1 MGVHRVLLSTRDWA
15 FRGPQLRAGEAG
27 RVRDG
32 AVGAGSIALL
42 SVSQTAGPQLSPG
55 TLVVDLGTLLLGARP
70 QGGPLQLTLMAGS
83 DQPS

>member
-1 MGVHRVLLSTRDWA
+1 MFTEFFYVPRTGLSGVHSSELVK
-15 FRGPQLRAGEAG
+15 PAGL
-27 RVRDG
+27 RDG